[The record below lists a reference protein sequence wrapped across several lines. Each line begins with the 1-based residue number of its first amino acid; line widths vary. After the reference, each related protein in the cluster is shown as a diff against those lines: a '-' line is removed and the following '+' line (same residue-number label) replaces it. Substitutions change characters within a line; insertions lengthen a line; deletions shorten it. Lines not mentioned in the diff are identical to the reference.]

1 MAQNESGKR
10 YVCAVC
16 RSEVIVTRASKEQKA
31 PLTCHDQPMQPKQQG
46 YAGPALHPFL

>member
-16 RSEVIVTRASKEQKA
+16 GSEVIVTRAGKDQKA
-31 PLTCHDQPMQPKQQG
+31 ALTCHDQPMKQK
-46 YAGPALHPFL
+46 